1 MARIQTY
8 TAQPKQEYVPQN
20 FNSDIL
26 INAVNETAKGI
37 QSAMRVNNDIDVIK
51 SNSVLSDLQ
60 TQQAILTSEYQK
72 SNELDPDNQDNLKQ
86 FQLNYD
92 KLTNDFLGKVPQG
105 AKQAFL
111 TKQAQFKTQNKSEL
125 DIWKFNARV
134 KNVERDVAGNILTLN
149 QKAQEFGR
157 RGDFETALLDYS
169 KQSNLILESSNIAL
183 GADKTLQIRQS
194 LPSDFATNYITGMLF
209 NNPSGALDSLN
220 DKRIQSMIG
229 DIDTIQKLQDVA
241 MKRQDNI
248 ATYRTQKDVAMLSRT
263 EKEMVE
269 KAYNQDLD
277 FMTLNNFLEANNDK
291 ITTHTKNYLMRVAGF
306 DLDKI
311 TGKRKAEDISIKEK
325 YQAIADIEDNIAG
338 IAINP
343 ENITSDKVKSIQEKI
358 FKYADSST
366 LTDTEAKKYLGDLGI
381 YNDKI
386 LKYETEQ
393 DYSRDGWFGDKGAL
407 KIKDFINTLNETGG
421 LKKESDRYFQ
431 AQGFMYSTYRKN
443 VDDVASKY
451 AISKGIDI
459 RQFSSPKEYL
469 NTLDEN
475 SRDDVLTTSLL
486 KTKKEYAKNILGV
499 DVENKTAK
507 EIDNSINI
515 KVEQDRYVDVY
526 NSIDDKTD
534 ALTYFNNYMIYGK

>member
-1 MARIQTY
+1 MAIQTY
-8 TAQPKQEYVPQN
+8 TAKPKQEYIPQN

-26 INAVNETAKGI
+26 VNAVNETAKGI
-37 QSAMRVNNDIDVIK
+37 QSAIRVNNDIDEIK
-51 SNSVLSDLQ
+51 SNSLLSDLQ
-60 TQQAILTSEYQK
+60 TQQAILSSEFQK
-72 SNELDPDNQDNLKQ
+72 ANELDPDNQDNFKQ

-92 KLTNDFLGKVPQG
+92 KLTNDFLAKVPQS
-105 AKQAFL
+105 ARQSFL
-111 TKQAQFKTQNKSEL
+111 TKQAQFKSQNKSEMEV
-125 DIWKFNARV
+125 WKFNARI
-134 KNVERDVAGNILTLN
+134 KNVERDVAGNILNLN

-157 RGDFETALLDYS
+157 RGDFETALLDYN
-169 KQSNLILESSNIAL
+169 KQSNLILDSSSIAL
-183 GADKTLQIRQS
+183 GADKTSQIRQS

-209 NNPSGALDSLN
+209 NNPSGALSALQ

-229 DIDTIQKLQDVA
+229 DVDTLTKLQDVA

-248 ATYRTQKDVAMLSRT
+248 ATYRTQKDVAMLSKT
-263 EKEMVE
+263 EKDMVE

-277 FMTLNNFLEANNDK
+277 FITLNNFLEANGDK

-311 TGKRKAEDISIKEK
+311 TGKRKAEDIPIKEK
-325 YQAIADIEDNIAG
+325 YQAIADIEDNIAA

-358 FKYADSST
+358 FKYADSSI

-393 DYSRDGWFGDKGAL
+393 DYSRDGWFSDKGAL
-407 KIKDFINTLNETGG
+407 KIKGFINDLNKTGG
-421 LKKESDRYFQ
+421 LKDTSDRYFQ
-431 AQGFMYSTYRKN
+431 AQGFMYNTYRRN
-443 VDDVASKY
+443 IDDVASKY

-475 SRDDVLTTSLL
+475 SRDEILTTSYL
-486 KTKKEYAKNILGV
+486 KTKKDYAKNILGL
-499 DVENKTAK
+499 DVENKTTQ